1 MATAD
6 ISKQSVFDARIV
18 QHPARFAVDKGALSL
33 TNAPYQAIAATAS
46 QMTFNIN
53 VPSQNVFVD
62 RAIDWEAEVGIQF
75 TCSIADAAA
84 GGANPYVAGQPILA
98 PGENFAPAAFP
109 LHECVSTMT
118 ATIND
123 TSVVINTDSVLKE
136 VLRLTDYSAN
146 RISRT
151 CPTMLDRYA
160 INADA
165 AAAINDP
172 LGSYVDMTT
181 VDNAPNGAFPF
192 QFADPNT
199 GQPLVGTDFYTFPGP
214 GGVRVNYVNGIPVRT
229 AQGAAVDDT
238 GVAYPLMVR
247 IRSTEKLVLSPF
259 IFANACEWETGLF
272 GINNIQLVFNF
283 KSSPSRAFRLSGNA
297 TGALG
302 GRSLAAIQYG
312 TATPGAW
319 YGGARVN
326 VQYLTPSLDIP
337 LPAKSVVPYMEFP
350 RYIQSFTG
358 QNDFGVGIKKVFN
371 SQTIVLPQIPDM
383 LIIYAKPSSSA
394 LQTPA
399 FGDFY
404 LPPTG
409 ISLNFDNFAGLLS
422 SHTQQ
427 QLYSMAVHNGLEMNF
442 NMFTGKALSGGR
454 GASTP
459 PLNPQ
464 IQTVGGFL
472 VLKPGQDFALQSGQA
487 PSLIGNFTLQFNL
500 TVENTT
506 SVANP
511 DINLFVIAVN
521 SGFFE
526 TLAGSS
532 RIIKGVL
539 SEADIISAE
548 PVAEL
553 SRDGLKR
560 IVGAGFF
567 SSLGSILSKAKDIYA
582 ATKPAVSAIKGMLPE
597 GKIKNILGN
606 VGYGHAGA
614 GMDGCGMAGAG
625 MAGAGKHKKSLSQR
639 LM

>member
-46 QMTFNIN
+46 QMTFNVN

-62 RAIDWEAEVGIQF
+62 RAIDWEAECGIQF
-75 TCSIADAAA
+75 NASIAGATA

-98 PGENFAPAAFP
+98 PGENLAPAAFP
-109 LHECVSTMT
+109 LHECVATMT

-160 INADA
+160 VNADA
-165 AAAINDP
+165 ALAINDP
-172 LGSYVDMTT
+172 LGSYTDMTT
-181 VDNAPNGAFPF
+181 VDNSPNGAFPF

-199 GQPLVGTDFYTFPGP
+199 GQPLVGTDSYTFPA
-214 GGVRVNYVNGIPVRT
+214 GGVTVNYVNGIPVRT
-229 AQGAAVDDT
+229 AQGAAVNDD
-238 GVAYPLMVR
+238 GVSYPLMVR

-283 KSSPSRAFRLSGNA
+283 KSTPTRAFRISGTSGRSIAAVQYA
-297 TGALG
+297 TG
-302 GRSLAAIQYG
+302 
-312 TATPGAW
+312 GAGAPW
-319 YGGARVN
+319 YGVARVN

-358 QNDFGVGIKKVFN
+358 QNDFGVGVKKVFN

-383 LIIYAKPSSSA
+383 LIIYAKPSSST

-404 LPPTG
+404 LPPTN

-442 NMFTGKALSGGR
+442 NMFTGKALSGAR

-459 PLNPQ
+459 PLAPQ

-506 SVANP
+506 EVANP
-511 DINLFVIAVN
+511 DVNLFVIAVN

-606 VGYGHAGA
+606 VGYGMAGA

>member
-6 ISKQSVFDARIV
+6 ISKQAVFDQRIV

-33 TNAPYQAIAATAS
+33 TNAPYQAIAASSS

-62 RAIDWEAEVGIQF
+62 RAIDWEAEVGVNF
-75 TCSIADAAA
+75 NADVDAAVSA
-84 GGANPYVAGQPILA
+84 QPANGVCQPILA
-98 PGENFAPAAFP
+98 PGENLAPAAFP
-109 LHECVSTMT
+109 LHECVATMT

-136 VLRLTDYSAN
+136 VLRLTDYKQN

-160 INADA
+160 VNADA
-165 AAAINDP
+165 ALAVNDP
-172 LGSYVDMTT
+172 LGSYTDMTT
-181 VDNAPNGAFPF
+181 VDNCPNGAYPF
-192 QFADPNT
+192 VFCNPNDGTILSGGTSTVPLSYSFAGIT
-199 GQPLVGTDFYTFPGP
+199 VL
-214 GGVRVNYVNGIPVRT
+214 YVNGIPIRT
-229 AQGAAVDDT
+229 YAAGAQAGGGAEPAN
-238 GVAYPLMVR
+238 YPLMVR

-283 KSSPSRAFRLSGNA
+283 KSAPSRAFRISGTNGRSIANVAYA
-297 TGALG
+297 TG
-302 GRSLAAIQYG
+302 
-312 TATPGAW
+312 GAGAPW
-319 YGGARVN
+319 YGRTQVN
-326 VQYLTPSLDIP
+326 VQYLTPSLDIA

-350 RYIQSFTG
+350 RYVQRYTG
-358 QNDFGVGIKKVFN
+358 AFALNGEQTIN

-383 LIIYAKPSSSA
+383 LIIYAKPADSLGA
-394 LQTPA
+394 E
-399 FGDFY
+399 FGDYYF
-404 LPPTG
+404 PPTG

-422 SHTQQ
+422 SHTQA

-442 NMFTGKALSGGR
+442 EQFTGSALSGAR
-454 GASTP
+454 AASTP
-459 PLNPQ
+459 PVSPL

-500 TVENTT
+500 RIKNT
-506 SVANP
+506 SAVVDPAV
-511 DINLFVIAVN
+511 NLFVIAVN

-548 PVAEL
+548 PVAEM

-560 IVGAGFF
+560 VVGAGFF
-567 SSLGSILSKAKDIYA
+567 SSLGSILSKAKDIYS

-597 GKIKNILGN
+597 GKVKSLLGN
-606 VGYGHAGA
+606 VGYGAAGA
-614 GMDGCGMAGAG
+614 GMAGAGMAGAG
-625 MAGAGKHKKSLSQR
+625 MAGAGKKSLSAR